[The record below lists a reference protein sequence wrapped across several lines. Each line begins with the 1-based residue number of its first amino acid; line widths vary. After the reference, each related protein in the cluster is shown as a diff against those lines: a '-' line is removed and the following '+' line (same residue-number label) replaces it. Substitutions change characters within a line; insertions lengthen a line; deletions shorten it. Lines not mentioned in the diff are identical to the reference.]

1 MSALTTSTLKK
12 RVSKTLASSVVAL
25 SLLVAQSANAFELTS
40 HDIQEGHPMAKT
52 FEYNSWGCDG
62 GNQSPQ
68 LMWKDAPK
76 GTKSFAIT
84 AYDPDAP
91 TGSGFW
97 HWVAYDIPAD
107 VTALPRGVDINKIG
121 GKTARI
127 DYGTTGF
134 GGVCPPEGDGMHRY
148 QFTVWALPTA
158 TLNVGPNTTPAVIGF
173 TLNNMALGKA
183 KLTATFTR

>member
-1 MSALTTSTLKK
+1 MKVIT
-12 RVSKTLASSVVAL
+12 SSVIML
-25 SLLVAQSANAFELTS
+25 GLLAAGSAQAFDLTS
-40 HDIQEGHPMAKT
+40 KDIQEGHPMAKT

-68 LMWKDAPK
+68 LTWSGAPA

-97 HWVAYDIPAD
+97 HWIAFDIPAS
-107 VTALPRGVDINKIG
+107 VNQLPRGVDIKKIG
-121 GKTARI
+121 AKESRI
-127 DYGTTGF
+127 DYGTVGF
-134 GGVCPPEGDGMHRY
+134 GGACPPQNDGMHRY

-158 TLNVGPNTTPAVIGF
+158 SLKLDKNTPSAVVGF
-173 TLNNMALGKA
+173 TLNSSALAKA
-183 KLTATFTR
+183 TLTATYTR